1 MKGVTMR
8 VEQTRAAMIESNLG
22 LVHALVAPY
31 RGRGVTDDDLVQEG
45 TVGLIQAV
53 DRFDPDRGVKFSTY
67 AAWWIRRALIDAL
80 GQARVIRMPAK
91 AERSLSAVRRAESEL
106 RGPTSGSATDE
117 VLAERTGLSAERV
130 RSLRT
135 AARVTASLDEPVGE
149 AGAPRAELVADPD
162 PVDPW
167 RHLDDLETRRQAW
180 SLLKVLPRRQ
190 REVLVRRYGLAGG
203 EAQTHV
209 QIAAALGI
217 GDERSRQ
224 LENEALR
231 RLRVLDTGHQQAA

>member
-1 MKGVTMR
+1 MG
-8 VEQTRAAMIESNLG
+8 VEQTRAAMIESNVG
-22 LVHALVAPY
+22 LVHALAKAY
-31 RGRGVTDDDLVQEG
+31 RGRGVADDDLVQEG

-91 AERSLSAVRRAESEL
+91 AERSLSAVRRAETEL
-106 RGPTSGSATDE
+106 RGPTSGSASDE
-117 VLAERTGLSAERV
+117 AVAERTGLSAERV

-149 AGAPRAELVADPD
+149 DGSPRAELVADPD

-167 RHLDDLETRRQAW
+167 CHLDDLETRQRAW
-180 SLLKVLPRRQ
+180 SLLKVLPRRH

-203 EAQTHV
+203 EAQTHA
-209 QIAAALGI
+209 QTAAALGI

-231 RLRVLDTGHQQAA
+231 RLRELDTGYRHAA

>member
-1 MKGVTMR
+1 MTGVTMR

-22 LVHALVAPY
+22 LVHAMAAAY
-31 RGRGVTDDDLVQEG
+31 RGRGVANDDLVQEG

-80 GQARVIRMPAK
+80 GQARVIRMPDK
-91 AERSLSAVRRAESEL
+91 AERSLGAVRRAETEL
-106 RGPTSGSATDE
+106 RGPTSGSASDE
-117 VLAERTGLSAERV
+117 AVAERTGLSAERV

-149 AGAPRAELVADPD
+149 NGAPRAELVADPD
-162 PVDPW
+162 PPW
-167 RHLDDLETRRQAW
+167 RHLDDLETRRRAW

-190 REVLVRRYGLAGG
+190 REVLVRRYGMAGG
-203 EAQTHV
+203 EAQTHA

-231 RLRVLDTGHQQAA
+231 RLRALDTGHQRAA

>member
-1 MKGVTMR
+1 MTGVTMR

-22 LVHALVAPY
+22 LVHAMAAAY
-31 RGRGVTDDDLVQEG
+31 RGRGVANDDLVQEG

-80 GQARVIRMPAK
+80 GQARVIRMPDK
-91 AERSLSAVRRAESEL
+91 AERSLGAVRRAETEL
-106 RGPTSGSATDE
+106 RGPTSGSASDE
-117 VLAERTGLSAERV
+117 AVAERTGLSAERV

-149 AGAPRAELVADPD
+149 NGAPRAELVADPD

-167 RHLDDLETRRQAW
+167 RHLDDLETRRRAW
-180 SLLKVLPRRQ
+180 SL
-190 REVLVRRYGLAGG
+190 REVLVRRYGMAGG
-203 EAQTHV
+203 EAQTHA

-231 RLRVLDTGHQQAA
+231 RLRALDTGHQRAA

>member
-1 MKGVTMR
+1 MR

-22 LVHALVAPY
+22 LVHALAQPY
-31 RGRGVTDDDLVQEG
+31 RGRGVAYDDLIQEG

-53 DRFDPDRGVKFSTY
+53 DRFDRDRGVKFSRY

-80 GQARVIRMPAK
+80 GQARAIRLPAK
-91 AERSLSAVRRAESEL
+91 AKRTLSAVRRAEAEL
-106 RGPTSGSATDE
+106 RGPTSGSASDE
-117 VLAERTGLSAERV
+117 VVAARTGLSPERV

-135 AARVTASLDEPVGE
+135 AARVTASLDEPLGE
-149 AGAPRAELVADPD
+149 GGAPRAELVADPD

-167 RHLDDLETRRQAW
+167 RRLDDLETRRRAW
-180 SLLKVLPRRQ
+180 SLLKALPHRQ

-203 EAQTHV
+203 EAQTHA

-231 RLRVLDTGHQQAA
+231 RLRELDRGHQHAA

>member
-1 MKGVTMR
+1 MP
-8 VEQTRAAMIESNLG
+8 VEQTRAAMIESNVG
-22 LVHALVAPY
+22 LVHALAKAY
-31 RGRGVTDDDLVQEG
+31 RGRGVADDDLVQEG
-45 TVGLIQAV
+45 TIGLIQAV
-53 DRFDPDRGVKFSTY
+53 DRFDPNRGVKFSTY

-80 GQARVIRMPAK
+80 GQARAIRMPAK
-91 AERSLSAVRRAESEL
+91 AERSLSAVRRAETEL
-106 RGPTSGSATDE
+106 RGPSSGSASDE
-117 VLAERTGLSAERV
+117 AVAERTGLSPERV

-135 AARVTASLDEPVGE
+135 AARVTASLDEPVSEDGS
-149 AGAPRAELVADPD
+149 PRAELVADPD

-167 RHLDDLETRRQAW
+167 RHLDDLETRRRAW

-190 REVLVRRYGLAGG
+190 REVLARRYGLAAG
-203 EAQTHV
+203 EAQTHA

-231 RLRVLDTGHQQAA
+231 RLRELDTGHQRAA